1 MIDHEEEV
9 AILGVAIIEFI
20 AGDSSDLAKSISY
33 RESGDELMPY
43 EPDRQEYTMLA
54 IRRKKVADGATTYSY
69 DILTVMVELLA
80 GGGSG

>member
-1 MIDHEEEV
+1 M
-9 AILGVAIIEFI
+9 GVAIIEFI

-33 RESGDELMPY
+33 RESGGKLMPY